1 MIQFEELKENEIQK
15 VIDFLLETDLRVLL
29 FSGEVG
35 TGKTTLIR
43 DLVRHMGSIS
53 EVSSPTFSLLNEYQT
68 EKGIIYHSDWY
79 RVKLVEELYDAG
91 IMEYFNMPGLFI
103 IEWPEVGLPYIPKPY
118 VHVKINHGLGVRSY
132 EISHIY

>member
-1 MIQFEELKENEIQK
+1 MKQFEELKENEIQK

-43 DLVRHMGSIS
+43 DLVHHMGSFS

-68 EKGIIYHSDWY
+68 EKGMIYHSDWY

-103 IEWPEVGLPYIPKPY
+103 IEWPEVGL
-118 VHVKINHGLGVRSY
+118 
-132 EISHIY
+132 